1 MTGIELRC
9 DRRETDRQIFNTAF
23 LQACFKTRSEMAA
36 ADQAGAGQTDIE
48 VAQHASHGERARPG
62 LQIVHFLGG
71 IAAADNGTDGCADDH
86 VGNDAVRFKSAD
98 HTDVGKTAGGAAAK
112 CKADGRTRWRRL
124 RMRRCFRRPVAVAR
138 SRENTLENQAS
149 FLLCAEA
156 DGSVSTQRYCW
167 RSVVT
172 ET

>member
-48 VAQHASHGERARPG
+48 VAQDASHGERARPG
-62 LQIVHFLGG
+62 LQVVHFLGG
-71 IAAADNGTDGCADDH
+71 IATADNGADGSADDH

-98 HTDVGKTAGGAAAK
+98 HTDVGENEGGAAAK
-112 CKADGRTRWRRL
+112 CKADGRTRRGRL
-124 RMRRCFRRPVAVAR
+124 CMRRGLRRTVAVAR

-149 FLLCAEA
+149 FLLCAVA
-156 DGSVSTQRYCW
+156 DGRVYQSSGIAGGVL
-167 RSVVT
+167 
-172 ET
+172 

>member
-36 ADQAGAGQTDIE
+36 SDQAGAGQTNIE
-48 VAQHASHGERARPG
+48 VAQHASHRERARPG
-62 LQIVHFLGG
+62 LQVVHFLGG
-71 IAAADNGTDGCADDH
+71 IAAADNGADGCADDH
-86 VGNDAVRFKSAD
+86 VGNDTVRFKSAD
-98 HTDVGKTAGGAAAK
+98 HTDLVRHACGASTNGE
-112 CKADGRTRWRRL
+112 ADSRTRCGWL
-124 RMRRCFRRPVAVAR
+124 RMRCSFRRTVAVAR

-156 DGSVSTQRYCW
+156 NGRVYQSSGIAGGVL
-167 RSVVT
+167 
-172 ET
+172 